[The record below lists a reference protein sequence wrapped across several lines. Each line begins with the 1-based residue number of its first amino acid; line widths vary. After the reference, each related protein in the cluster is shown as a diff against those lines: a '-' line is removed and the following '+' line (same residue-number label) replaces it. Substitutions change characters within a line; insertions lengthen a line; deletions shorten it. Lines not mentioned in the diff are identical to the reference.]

1 MAVRVFMVGK
11 SDTVMAQMAIDMG
24 PEFEVTHMEDIE
36 RARKEYNAESYDV
49 VILGRALK
57 GPVREVLLGT
67 VHGEASGPPV
77 ITSLAP
83 QGRLSAA
90 HARAAISGADKGPKV
105 LTVTSADGKRVRFEL
120 RQPADVTVTLYSLSM
135 MQYLLKEKPVFEG
148 TLPAGTHEI
157 AIPRTLGDRFERK
170 HLYIAADN
178 RDARLIKLRGL

>member
-24 PEFEVTHMEDIE
+24 PEFEVTHMEDYE
-36 RARKEYNAESYDV
+36 RARKEYDADKYDV

-57 GPVREVLLGT
+57 GPVREALLGT
-67 VHGEASGPPV
+67 VHGGPPV

-120 RQPADVTVTLYSLSM
+120 RQPADV
-135 MQYLLKEKPVFEG
+135 
-148 TLPAGTHEI
+148 
-157 AIPRTLGDRFERK
+157 
-170 HLYIAADN
+170 
-178 RDARLIKLRGL
+178 